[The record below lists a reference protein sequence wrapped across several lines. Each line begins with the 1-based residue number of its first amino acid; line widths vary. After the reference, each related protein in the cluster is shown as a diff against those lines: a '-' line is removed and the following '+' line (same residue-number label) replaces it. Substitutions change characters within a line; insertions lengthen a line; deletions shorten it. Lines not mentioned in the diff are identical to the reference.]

1 MDNSWGYSGD
11 NNGYGRQRFGGG
23 GGGFGGGQND
33 RDNRARGERFGGRR
47 GGGSG
52 GGRDWEDRG
61 GARQWDN
68 NGAGRAPMGGDV
80 VTMQVSRTHVGRI
93 IGKRGA
99 KIKELEGSSG
109 ARIKVLNSDS
119 GAPEAT
125 IEIRGS
131 RSTIQTAEELINE
144 LINTS
149 YDYGSGGGGFG
160 GGGRGFGGGGGFN
173 GGARGGGSGGGG
185 GWNAPQE
192 GDETTT
198 IHVGNENLGRIIGKG
213 GSKIKEL
220 QMRSGCRIKVMSTES
235 GPTET
240 PIELTGNPS
249 ATKKAEEMIQDLT
262 SVY

>member
-1 MDNSWGYSGD
+1 
-11 NNGYGRQRFGGG
+11 
-23 GGGFGGGQND
+23 
-33 RDNRARGERFGGRR
+33 
-47 GGGSG
+47 
-52 GGRDWEDRG
+52 
-61 GARQWDN
+61 
-68 NGAGRAPMGGDV
+68 
-80 VTMQVSRTHVGRI
+80 MQVDRSHVGRI

-109 ARIKVLNSDS
+109 ARIKILNSDS

-131 RSTIQTAEELINE
+131 RGTISRAEELINE
-144 LINTS
+144 LINS
-149 YDYGSGGGGFG
+149 SFDYGNGGGGYSG
-160 GGGRGFGGGGGFN
+160 GGGRGFGGGFGG
-173 GGARGGGSGGGG
+173 GQPRGGGSGGGWSG
-185 GWNAPQE
+185 PKD

-198 IHVGNENLGRIIGKG
+198 INVGNENLGRIIGKG

-249 ATKKAEEMIQDLT
+249 ATRKAEALIQELI